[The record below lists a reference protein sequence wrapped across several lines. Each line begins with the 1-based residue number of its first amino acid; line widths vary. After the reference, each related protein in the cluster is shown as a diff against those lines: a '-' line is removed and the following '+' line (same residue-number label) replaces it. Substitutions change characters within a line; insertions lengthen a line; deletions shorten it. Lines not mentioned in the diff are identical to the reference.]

1 MSGELKTT
9 HLFSCEVALLIQINV
24 VSVGMRGS
32 DMQGSLTFARDNFI
46 LKIKFISKT
55 VTNRYLK

>member
-32 DMQGSLTFARDNFI
+32 DMQGSLTFARDSFI

-55 VTNRYLK
+55 VT